1 MELKKLKTKFLGRKF
16 EYYETIDSTQTEI
29 WRRIEN
35 GNFVNGELIFSEVQ
49 TVAYGTH
56 GRVWHNEKSG
66 DISFSFAIQTDTCVD
81 NLDGMTIEIA
91 EIFKKIFEKYGVNI
105 QIKLPNDLYL
115 NGKKMGGILC
125 QTKLT
130 RETVK
135 YLVIGIGININ
146 KMIFSEDIKDIA
158 TSVRKEIPNINLDNL
173 DIVAEFCNIFEEKI
187 NSRIGEK

>member
-1 MELKKLKTKFLGRKF
+1 MELKNLKTKFLGKKF

-35 GNFVNGELIFSEVQ
+35 GNFVNGEVIFSEIQ
-49 TVAYGTH
+49 TRPYGTH
-56 GRVWHNEKSG
+56 GRTWYNEKSG
-66 DISFSFAIQTDTCVD
+66 DISFSFAIQTDTNID
-81 NLDGMTIEIA
+81 NLDGMTLEIA
-91 EIFKKIFEKYGVNI
+91 EIFKKIFEECGVNI

-130 RETVK
+130 GENVK

-146 KMIFSEDIKDIA
+146 KMIFSEEIKDIA
-158 TSVRKEIPNINLDNL
+158 TSVRKEIPNINLDNFE
-173 DIVAEFCNIFEEKI
+173 IVAKFCNIFEEKI
-187 NSRIGEK
+187 NRRIGEK